1 MSGPFALAAV
11 SAVLRRLITNGLGGV
26 DLSIFGGAANTVTVQ
41 HPDLVQTGTNEPAQL
56 NLFLYRVTPNPG
68 LRNESLPVRDQK
80 GDRLTNQPLALDL
93 HYLLSAYGAEE
104 FSSEALLGYGM
115 QVLHEV
121 PFLSRDYIR
130 RTFPGGSGDAVEMAL
145 GQSGLAEQIEYLKIS
160 PETLS
165 TEEMSKLW
173 TAFQAKFRPS
183 AGYLVT
189 AVLIQANQP
198 ARTALP
204 VLTQG
209 EDDRG
214 PRAIAELVPPY
225 PTAKRLAL
233 PGNALAA
240 ELGAAAMVEGHS
252 FAGESGDPASVEVAV
267 LLTNDRWGLEA
278 ETPIPP
284 ADRDD
289 LRVQFTVPNDP
300 ANLPAGLYRL
310 AVRVNPTGKRDEARA
325 SNELPLLVAARIT
338 TPLPGNFPAGLVTLD
353 VTPEVRP
360 GQLVELIVGSTA
372 RPAQAITANASQ
384 LDFDL
389 AGIQPGL
396 YPVRLRVDNVEGVF
410 IDASDKKRPKFDSQ
424 RTINIT

>member
-11 SAVLRRLITNGLGGV
+11 SAVLRRLVTNGLGGV

-41 HPDLVQTGTNEPAQL
+41 HPDLVQTGANEPAQL
-56 NLFLYRVTPNPG
+56 NLFLYRVTPNAG
-68 LRNESLPVRDQK
+68 LRNESLPVRDQS
-80 GDRLTNQPLALDL
+80 GDRVANQPLALDL

-115 QVLHEV
+115 QVLHEA
-121 PFLSRDYIR
+121 PFLSRDFIR
-130 RTFPGGSGDAVEMAL
+130 RTFPDGSGDAVEAAL

-165 TEEMSKLW
+165 TEEMSRLW
-173 TAFQAKFRPS
+173 TAFQAKYRPS

-214 PRAIAELVPPY
+214 PRAIGELVPPY
-225 PTAKRLAL
+225 PTASRLVL

-240 ELGAAAMVEGHS
+240 ELGSEVVIEGHS
-252 FAGESGDPASVEVAV
+252 FAGDNGDPASAEVTV
-267 LLTNDRWGLEA
+267 LLLNERWGILA
-278 ETPIPP
+278 ETTIPP
-284 ADRDD
+284 AARDD
-289 LRVQFTVPNDP
+289 VHVRFTVPNDP

-310 AVRVNPTGKRDEARA
+310 AVRVNPTGTPDEART

-338 TPLPGNFPAGLVTLD
+338 TALPGNFPAGLVTLD
-353 VTPEVRP
+353 VTPEIRP
-360 GQLVELIVGSTA
+360 GQRAELIVGAAA
-372 RPAQAITANASQ
+372 RPAKAFTAATSQ

-389 AGIQPGL
+389 AEIPPGG

-410 IDASDKKRPKFDSQ
+410 IDVGDKKRPKFDPQ

>member
-1 MSGPFALAAV
+1 
-11 SAVLRRLITNGLGGV
+11 
-26 DLSIFGGAANTVTVQ
+26 
-41 HPDLVQTGTNEPAQL
+41 
-56 NLFLYRVTPNPG
+56 
-68 LRNESLPVRDQK
+68 
-80 GDRLTNQPLALDL
+80 
-93 HYLLSAYGAEE
+93 
-104 FSSEALLGYGM
+104 
-115 QVLHEV
+115 
-121 PFLSRDYIR
+121 
-130 RTFPGGSGDAVEMAL
+130 
-145 GQSGLAEQIEYLKIS
+145 
-160 PETLS
+160 
-165 TEEMSKLW
+165 
-173 TAFQAKFRPS
+173 
-183 AGYLVT
+183 
-189 AVLIQANQP
+189 
-198 ARTALP
+198 
-204 VLTQG
+204 
-209 EDDRG
+209 
-214 PRAIAELVPPY
+214 
-225 PTAKRLAL
+225 
-233 PGNALAA
+233 
-240 ELGAAAMVEGHS
+240 MVEGHS